1 LSPLAWTLLT
11 SASWPARLGNTLEA
25 YGDGQRWSWRLSAM
39 SDFLRRFGCFAIGV
53 LQAAVTVQTNCREAS
68 LMVG

>member
-1 LSPLAWTLLT
+1 
-11 SASWPARLGNTLEA
+11 
-25 YGDGQRWSWRLSAM
+25 M

-53 LQAAVTVQTNCREAS
+53 LQAAVTVQTNCRESS